1 MRNLLIDYKLCFQ
14 LIHNNYKS
22 VKKLNSEKV
31 IENNDRNKELIEKN
45 SNSKTIESPQKYCMN
60 CVKYEIIYY
69 LLLKIIDFNFVL
81 KINRKYDFENY
92 LSTLLLKSSSL
103 RRSAFAIR
111 AFNAELS
118 QIRDLTS
125 TQLMAQLRLQFWF
138 DLMDQ
143 IYNNEHISSANQPIA
158 YEIQRVFHLNYFIN

>member
-69 LLLKIIDFNFVL
+69 LLFC
-81 KINRKYDFENY
+81 
-92 LSTLLLKSSSL
+92 LLILIL
-103 RRSAFAIR
+103 F
-111 AFNAELS
+111 
-118 QIRDLTS
+118 
-125 TQLMAQLRLQFWF
+125 
-138 DLMDQ
+138 
-143 IYNNEHISSANQPIA
+143 
-158 YEIQRVFHLNYFIN
+158 